1 MASLTHQ
8 QLGNSARQAVA
19 AKDWARVASCAM
31 EINRLAPHD
40 ADGPYLMGLV
50 HKAARRGEAAAEQFA
65 EALSRNPERYDAAI
79 ELASQSLLLNR
90 YAEARDLLG
99 RYEKELDA
107 SPAYLDMAGQ
117 AYFAMGHY
125 EQAWPLYVRACELQ
139 PDIEVLQA
147 HKAACAVYLGDID
160 AAKSIYRQ
168 LLKRHPKH
176 QQTHYELS
184 QLDTARDD
192 RHIRKMLK
200 VLGKSDDAPGK
211 NIYLYYALGKEY
223 EDLGRWE
230 EAFRYYK
237 KGGDAV
243 KSIAPYDVADDV
255 CLMDAI
261 IETCSAEWLRDRP
274 ATRASE
280 KVPVFVVGLPR
291 TGTTLT
297 DRILSS
303 HSQVQSAGESQL
315 LQMVLRDGTRAGN
328 QIGITPEQISAAARR
343 DPETIAAAYLEA
355 VSHRLGDEPY
365 FVEKL
370 PENVLYLGF
379 IAKAWPDAG
388 IVHLRRNP
396 MDACFAVY
404 KQSFFRFAYS
414 LDDLARYYLAYD
426 RLSRHWRSLLGSRL
440 IEVSYEDLVSDTET
454 ETRRLLQAL
463 GLEFED
469 ACLNFDRNAAPVATA
484 SSVQVREKT
493 HTRSVGRWK
502 KFERQLRP
510 LREQLEQGGV
520 QL

>member
-1 MASLTHQ
+1 
-8 QLGNSARQAVA
+8 
-19 AKDWARVASCAM
+19 
-31 EINRLAPHD
+31 
-40 ADGPYLMGLV
+40 
-50 HKAARRGEAAAEQFA
+50 
-65 EALSRNPERYDAAI
+65 
-79 ELASQSLLLNR
+79 
-90 YAEARDLLG
+90 
-99 RYEKELDA
+99 
-107 SPAYLDMAGQ
+107 
-117 AYFAMGHY
+117 
-125 EQAWPLYVRACELQ
+125 
-139 PDIEVLQA
+139 
-147 HKAACAVYLGDID
+147 
-160 AAKSIYRQ
+160 
-168 LLKRHPKH
+168 
-176 QQTHYELS
+176 
-184 QLDTARDD
+184 
-192 RHIRKMLK
+192 
-200 VLGKSDDAPGK
+200 
-211 NIYLYYALGKEY
+211 
-223 EDLGRWE
+223 
-230 EAFRYYK
+230 
-237 KGGDAV
+237 
-243 KSIAPYDVADDV
+243 
-255 CLMDAI
+255 
-261 IETCSAEWLRDRP
+261 
-274 ATRASE
+274 
-280 KVPVFVVGLPR
+280 
-291 TGTTLT
+291 
-297 DRILSS
+297 
-303 HSQVQSAGESQL
+303 VQSAGESQL

-426 RLSRHWRSLLGSRL
+426 SLSRHWRSLLGSRL